1 MTVSSALLVATMTL
15 AAVCVFGWGGRFVVG
30 RAAAII
36 DRDRLGARGRQTGSD
51 GSAEGTRPAQYLFE
65 LPGVSA
71 VVRLVT
77 ASRGAGRARAAAIE
91 LIAGLA
97 TELSTGAA
105 PPVALDRAARAS
117 PVPICRHALAA
128 ARFGG
133 DVARA
138 LDRDAAEGRLPSL
151 GALAALW
158 RVSHN
163 SGAGMAHAAHRLAR
177 AEASA
182 EAVRRELA
190 AQLAGPKASARVLA
204 GLPVFGMLLGAG
216 LGASP
221 VAWLLGSPIG
231 LLVLLAGLALEV
243 AGLLWVRRLVRSV
256 EALL

>member
-1 MTVSSALLVATMTL
+1 MTVSSTLLVATVTL
-15 AAVCVFGWGGRFVVG
+15 VAVCVFGWGGRFAAE
-30 RAAAII
+30 RAAALIH
-36 DRDRLGARGRQTGSD
+36 RDRRETGGRRPGHD
-51 GSAEGTRPAQYLFE
+51 DAVEGTWPAWQLLR
-65 LPGVSA
+65 LPGLDA
-71 VVRLVT
+71 AVRLVRVR
-77 ASRGAGRARAAAIE
+77 RGAGRSRAAAIE

-97 TELSTGAA
+97 TELGIGAA
-105 PPVALDRAARAS
+105 PSVALARAARAS

-133 DVARA
+133 DVPRG
-138 LDRDAAEGRLPSL
+138 LDRDAAESRLPSL

-158 RVSHN
+158 RVSEN
-163 SGAGMAHAAHRLAR
+163 SGAGMAHAAHRLAG

-190 AQLAGPKASARVLA
+190 TQLAGPKASARVLA
-204 GLPVFGMLLGAG
+204 GLPAFGMLLGAG